1 MTPGTFNRKRFAALC
16 RLDWAEKQKSY
27 LLFLLLSY
35 AVTTLIITYNSLRIY
50 YDMSLIGDYLATVVP
65 LPPGADRSWDRHL
78 AYLVVFFFVFMLLA
92 TRQTHT
98 GMLTRRQCTAALLRP
113 ASHGEKFVRWWCYAV
128 PLSMVAFALV
138 YLAADYTRI
147 LVCRMLF
154 SAPEPLAIPLYKGIG
169 WYFDSETRLIF
180 QMLLTITLL
189 GQSVL
194 ALTMTLKKAYAR
206 IFARFILVAL
216 PFIFGYSFSSLIR
229 VYPTAMDIAC
239 LWLGAWHIFFLGLT
253 VACWYAT
260 CRRLPRMDIEYSYP
274 PKFDKA

>member
-27 LLFLLLSY
+27 LLFLLSFY
-35 AVTTLIITYNSLRIY
+35 VVTAIIITYNSLHIY
-50 YDMSLIGDYLATVVP
+50 YDMSLIGDYIATTVP

-78 AYLVVFFFVFMLLA
+78 AYLVVSFFVFMLLA

-98 GMLTRRQCTAALLRP
+98 SMLTRRQCRAALLQP
-113 ASHGEKFVRWWCYAV
+113 ASCGEKFVRWWCYAV
-128 PLSMVAFALV
+128 PLSLVTFALV
-138 YLAADYTRI
+138 YLAADYTRV
-147 LVCRMLF
+147 LVCRALF
-154 SAPEPLAIPLYKGIG
+154 SAPEPFAIPLYKGIG

-180 QMLLTITLL
+180 QMLFTITLL

-194 ALTMTLKKAYAR
+194 ALTTTLKTAYTR
-206 IFARFILVAL
+206 IFSRFLLVAL
-216 PFIFGYSFSSLIR
+216 PFIFGYSFSGFLK
-229 VYPTAMDIAC
+229 VFPTAMDAAR
-239 LWLGAWHIFFLGLT
+239 LWLAAWHILFLGLT

-260 CRRLPRMDIEYSYP
+260 CRRLPRMDLEYSYP

>member
-1 MTPGTFNRKRFAALC
+1 MTSATFNRKRFAALC

-35 AVTTLIITYNSLRIY
+35 VVTTLIITYNSLRIY
-50 YDMSLIGDYLATVVP
+50 YDMSFIGDYIATTIP
-65 LPPGADRSWDRHL
+65 LPPGADWSWDRHL

-98 GMLTRRQCTAALLRP
+98 GMLTRRQCRAALLQP
-113 ASHGEKFVRWWCYAV
+113 ASYGEKFIRWWCYAV
-128 PLSMVAFALV
+128 PLSLVAFVLV
-138 YLAADYTRI
+138 YLAADYTRV
-147 LVCRMLF
+147 LVCRALF
-154 SAPEPLAIPLYKGIG
+154 SAPEPFAIPLYKGIG

-180 QMLLTITLL
+180 QMLFTITLL

-194 ALTMTLKKAYAR
+194 ALTMTLKTAYAR
-206 IFARFILVAL
+206 IFARFLLVAL
-216 PFIFGYSFSSLIR
+216 PFIFGYSFSGFLK
-229 VYPTAMDIAC
+229 VLPTAMDAARPY
-239 LWLGAWHIFFLGLT
+239 LAAWHILFLGLT

-260 CRRLPRMDIEYSYP
+260 CRRLPRMDLEYSYP